1 MTDFSEDLINLLH
14 PDKGFRFPI
23 MESNVFFDRFDQ
35 IRDAAKC
42 PPANPFPGQFSEPS
56 FDHVQPR
63 RTRRREVEMKTR
75 VSEQPRFDDRVGVRS
90 IVIQDQ
96 MKILAAGSRPIDRL
110 KELQELLMAV
120 TRIAGSND
128 RTIQHVQ
135 GGEKTRRSVPF
146 VVVRHC
152 STAPLFHRQS
162 RLSSIQ
168 GLDLRFFVDAQNQ
181 GFIRG
186 IQIESDHIGQLFNEV
201 LVLRQLERFD
211 AMRLQPMGL
220 PDTGHRGMADSN
232 RLGHRP
238 RTPMGCA
245 GRVSL
250 QGSIND
256 HFHGRIVGT
265 AGTPSMRR
273 IFADS
278 GRSEF
283 FKTRSPHKDRRTGNP
298 ETPRNGVI
306 GLTVCGRQADTRSQD
321 DSLRSRF
328 RVNPSFQS
336 SALFRGYGQN
346 RGWLPHGEIITQTS
360 HHCKYITETLR

>member
-14 PDKGFRFPI
+14 PDKGFRLPI
-23 MESNVFFDRFDQ
+23 MESNIFFDRLDQ
-35 IRDAAKC
+35 IGDAGEGS
-42 PPANPFPGQFSEPS
+42 PSNPFPGQFSEPS
-56 FDHVQPR
+56 FDHVQPG
-63 RTRRREVEMKTR
+63 RTRRREVEMETR
-75 VSEQPRFDDRVGVRS
+75 VFGQPLFDDRVGMRS
-90 IVIQDQ
+90 IFIQDQ
-96 MKILAAGSRPIDRL
+96 MKFMAAGNRPIDRL
-110 KELQELLMAV
+110 QELQELLMAV
-120 TRIAGSND
+120 TRIAGSNN
-128 RTIQHVQ
+128 RAIQHVQ
-135 GGEKTRRSVPF
+135 GGEKTRRSMPF
-146 VVVRHC
+146 VVVRHR
-152 STAPLFHRQS
+152 STASLFHRQS

-211 AMRLQPMGL
+211 AMRLQSVGL

-250 QGSIND
+250 QGSINN
-256 HFHGRIVGT
+256 HFHGRIVG
-265 AGTPSMRR
+265 AARTPTMRC
-273 IFADS
+273 IFADP
-278 GRSEF
+278 GRAEF
-283 FKTRSPHKDRRTGNP
+283 FKTRPPQKDRRTGNP
-298 ETPRNGVI
+298 ETFGNGVM

-328 RVNPSFQS
+328 RVDPSFQS
-336 SALFRGYGQN
+336 SSLFRGYGQN

-360 HHCKYITETLR
+360 HHCKYITETLH